1 MDNLYFSKTFYSTF
15 QWRGATF
22 YLGAIIPDYQKD
34 LLEGINHLSPHSI
47 RNRFLGGKKTLTEK
61 ELHYLTHIDGM
72 NHFALGVRNSEQR
85 GIAVTRMVRSNES
98 PQLAEVA
105 ITIVD
110 EYQNI
115 GLGTLLFKVIAYAA
129 YERGI
134 DQLMIHL
141 LQQNEGMQ
149 KLSAKVGK
157 LVGKVHHAETVTYTI
172 KLEESEMNDIRAEM
186 EKLITQT
193 KKAQ

>member
-1 MDNLYFSKTFYSTF
+1 MDQLFFTKTFYSTF
-15 QWRGATF
+15 QWRDSTY
-22 YLGAIIPDYQKD
+22 YLGAILPDYQKD

-61 ELHYLTHIDGM
+61 ELHYLTHFDGI

-85 GIAVTRMVRSNES
+85 GIAVTRMVRSNDNAN
-98 PQLAEVA
+98 LAEIA
-105 ITIVD
+105 ITIID
-110 EYQNI
+110 EYQNL

-134 DQLMIHL
+134 NELIIHL

-149 KLSAKVGK
+149 KLARKVGRLISK
-157 LVGKVHHAETVTYTI
+157 IFHGETVTYTI
-172 KLEESEMNDIRAEM
+172 KLEETEMNKIKSEL
-186 EKLITQT
+186 EELFIEI